1 MTIKIKWE
9 TCNIPVHVTKHLC
22 QKVYDIL
29 NKRFCDIYQSE
40 RFAKYHE
47 VYKTIHWLANVP
59 KVLHNDTQ
67 SSLKHTKRSVK
78 CYPIYVQ
85 NMNKPCSQFHS
96 PINISEI
103 ELTKKHLNYNQ
114 YGEGKM
120 HMWNAIKIDETTEIQ
135 NTIHVYVS
143 INVEYSNF
151 SKGCLFSTIWMSP
164 AQILKWYGS

>member
-1 MTIKIKWE
+1 MRGLQHTG
-9 TCNIPVHVTKHLC
+9 TCNEIFLAY

-85 NMNKPCSQFHS
+85 NMNKLWSQFHS
-96 PINISEI
+96 PKNISEI

-114 YGEGKM
+114 HGEGKM
-120 HMWNAIKIDETTEIQ
+120 HMWNAIKIDETTEKSKYDTCECFNKCWI
-135 NTIHVYVS
+135 
-143 INVEYSNF
+143 SNF
-151 SKGCLFSTIWMSP
+151 LVACFRQFECPQPKS
-164 AQILKWYGS
+164 